1 MQTLILLCSIK
12 TTYWRFHDM
21 TDVEHE
27 FANSIASGIVDVID
41 EIIMMTKKGYK
52 LNVETWLDPTLD
64 YGQQRKW
71 KYTWSKTN
79 D

>member
-1 MQTLILLCSIK
+1 MTKYTIMEALKMAHDLL
-12 TTYWRFHDM
+12 DL
-21 TDVEHE
+21 EHE
-27 FANSIASGIVDVID
+27 FANSIAGGMVDTID

-79 D
+79 N

>member
-1 MQTLILLCSIK
+1 ML
-12 TTYWRFHDM
+12 
-21 TDVEHE
+21 DVEHE
-27 FANSIASGIVDVID
+27 FANSIAGGIVDVID
-41 EIIMMTKKGYK
+41 EIIMMMKKGYE

-64 YGQQRKW
+64 YGQQRKL

>member
-1 MQTLILLCSIK
+1 ML
-12 TTYWRFHDM
+12 
-21 TDVEHE
+21 DVEHE
-27 FANSIASGIVDVID
+27 FVNSIASGIVDVID

-52 LNVETWLDPTLD
+52 LNVETWLDQTLD

-71 KYTWSKTN
+71 KYAWSKTN

>member
-1 MQTLILLCSIK
+1 ML
-12 TTYWRFHDM
+12 
-21 TDVEHE
+21 DVEHE
-27 FANSIASGIVDVID
+27 FVNSIASGIVDIID

-52 LNVETWLDPTLD
+52 LNAETWLDPTLD